1 MLHQLHVLNQSFI
14 KNFQS
19 YNFHTLYK
27 DLLADDDGT
36 GMFGGGTD
44 GGDGG
49 EGGTEDGNIY
59 PYVSLE
65 M

>member
-1 MLHQLHVLNQSFI
+1 MGHACLHT
-14 KNFQS
+14 K
-19 YNFHTLYK
+19 
-27 DLLADDDGT
+27 DDDGT

-44 GGDGG
+44 GGGGDGG